1 MSAAASGMSGGSAAM
16 VTGMASTRQRS
27 FAARMCLRLGHERP
41 PCPVAGEVVRGQP
54 YESESTNEHDDADV
68 EECQSPAEEG
78 HATGPVENPADHDW
92 PDEATRVTGHRVKRQ
107 GGASARRIC
116 AARGPGSQ
124 RGGVEPDQ
132 ESIDEDQD

>member
-1 MSAAASGMSGGSAAM
+1 MSAAPSGGLGCSAAM
-16 VTGMASTRQRS
+16 VTGMAGTRQRS
-27 FAARMCLRLGHERP
+27 FAACMCLRLGHERP

-78 HATGPVENPADHDW
+78 HAAGSVENPADHDW

-107 GGASARRIC
+107 GGAPARGIC
-116 AARGPGSQ
+116 AARRSCSQ
-124 RGGVEPDQ
+124 GG
-132 ESIDEDQD
+132 